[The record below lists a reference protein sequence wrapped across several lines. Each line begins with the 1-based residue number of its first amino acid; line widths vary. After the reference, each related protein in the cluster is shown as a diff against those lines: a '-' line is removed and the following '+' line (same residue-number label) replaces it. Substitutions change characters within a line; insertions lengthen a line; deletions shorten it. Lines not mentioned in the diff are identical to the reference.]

1 MTGSLLRKDDS
12 SFYDIDFLGISSII
26 STWVGS
32 LVNRDTEEKSST
44 DDEDDNRR
52 DKTELDKDENS
63 RNGNFDGSVLS
74 ENDDVTR
81 NPRRPKDVK
90 FTLGFKDIEETVSE
104 FDGSEGFPIE
114 RWLADF
120 EDAAVLFQ
128 WSDLEKIVFTRRLLK
143 GSAKLFIQSESG
155 FVT

>member
-90 FTLGFKDIEETVSE
+90 FTLGFKDIEET
-104 FDGSEGFPIE
+104 FRI
-114 RWLADF
+114 RW
-120 EDAAVLFQ
+120 
-128 WSDLEKIVFTRRLLK
+128 
-143 GSAKLFIQSESG
+143 
-155 FVT
+155 